1 MESFLR
7 LLGYMRASAQVYT
20 WLFLLVAGAGLRRNK
35 AWYEGSLIFADS
47 ALPII
52 CRPALKLVLPVAD
65 CSKHA
70 DTIG

>member
-1 MESFLR
+1 MEFLLR
-7 LLGYMRASAQVYT
+7 LLGHMRASTQVYT
-20 WLFLLVAGAGLRRNK
+20 GFSYWSRRLGFSEK
-35 AWYEGSLIFADS
+35 AWYEGSLIFAGS

-65 CSKHA
+65 CCKHA